1 MRKNIYIAVL
11 SVGIWFVCASSW
23 HRYEAVNPMQNL
35 SKKGTPAMG
44 KQSNQPGSKEY
55 VLEVIGLGV
64 TLDKFRQGALWVAL
78 QDGNAY
84 TTIRD
89 LEPRHYPWTGDDK
102 AIASRVH
109 EGASL
114 ENGVLDTPT
123 YWGVPVFNAE
133 IACQNKD
140 CMDRPELPQGGLV
153 SGAMEMHLF
162 VLADRELSERPDR
175 ILERIFNF
183 FDQHPDVPY
192 VFLGSA
198 DSSELRRHYSPSS
211 KSSEDGYVVPERP
224 DASALLVLARRERV
238 DAIRPFSFVD
248 IDEPK
253 TDIET
258 LNRHGVGRQVYLSY
272 LELQGKVP
280 LPPGSPLAFKGGG
293 RQPTSAEWLA
303 ETAKL
308 AVRPDIRSAAR
319 ISLGTLTNKLGLQQ
333 RPQIP
338 TGWKPTP
345 WFPVPWSKEQIDQ
358 FDGLPTLGFIH
369 RPVFVKMTDA
379 DSKPLQR
386 EADRQLALQAGWKEA
401 LQTLPERDRSAG
413 PARVLVATGN
423 NTRQLLN
430 FHALLRNISENGGP
444 EIDPSQPTKFID
456 VDRRLG
462 NTGAATFFV
471 QMAIGVMGS
480 YREGGVSAAFNL
492 RDIDEAS
499 IIFITPPP
507 DEKRKTQQHPI
518 GGDVFQ
524 NATVPAIDPKNYEEP
539 KLK

>member
-1 MRKNIYIAVL
+1 MDYNPDCPAWGNLTWPK
-11 SVGIWFVCASSW
+11 VGEF
-23 HRYEAVNPMQNL
+23 NL
-35 SKKGTPAMG
+35 ANG
-44 KQSNQPGSKEY
+44 
-55 VLEVIGLGV
+55 VEVIGLGV
-64 TLDKFRQGALWVAL
+64 TLDKFRQAALWKAL
-78 QDGNAY
+78 QDGTPYA
-84 TTIRD
+84 TIRD
-89 LEPRHYPWTGDDK
+89 MEPRHYPWTREDK
-102 AIASRVH
+102 SAASRIH

-114 ENGVLDTPT
+114 ENGISDTPE

-133 IACQNKD
+133 PVCHNEE
-140 CMDRPELPQGGLV
+140 CRDRAELPQGGLV
-153 SGAMEMHLF
+153 SGHFGMQLF
-162 VLADRELSERPDR
+162 VLAHRELSDRPDR
-175 ILERIFNF
+175 IIEKIFTF
-183 FDQHPDVPY
+183 FDQNPDVPY
-192 VFLGSA
+192 VLLGSS
-198 DSSELRRHYSPSS
+198 DSTDLRQNYLSSP
-211 KSSEDGYVVPERP
+211 KSFDDGYIVPEMP

-238 DAIRPFSFVD
+238 NALRPFSFVD

-280 LPPGSPLAFKGGG
+280 LPPGSPYAFKGGG
-293 RQPTSAEWLA
+293 RQPTGTEWLA

-345 WFPVPWSKEQIDQ
+345 WFPVPWSKDQIDQ
-358 FDGLPTLGFIH
+358 FDGLPTLGYIH

-379 DSKPLQR
+379 ASKPLQH
-386 EADRQLALQAGWKEA
+386 ETDRQLALQAGWKEA

-423 NTRQLLN
+423 NTRQLVN

-444 EIDPSQPTKFID
+444 EIDPSKPTKFID

-492 RDIDEAS
+492 RDVDEAS
-499 IIFITPPP
+499 IIFISPPP
-507 DEKRKTQQHPI
+507 DEKRKSQQHPI

-524 NATVPAIDPKNYEEP
+524 NATVPAIDPKNYEELQ
-539 KLK
+539 LK